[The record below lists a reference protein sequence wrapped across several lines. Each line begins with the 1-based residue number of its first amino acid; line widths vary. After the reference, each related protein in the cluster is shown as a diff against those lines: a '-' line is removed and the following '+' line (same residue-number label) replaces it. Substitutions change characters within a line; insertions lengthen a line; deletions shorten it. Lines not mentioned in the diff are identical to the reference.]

1 MSQVSI
7 LNKKANFEF
16 EILEKFTAG
25 IVLTGTEIKS
35 IRDGKA
41 TMSDAYCSF
50 TGDELYVR
58 NLHIAEY
65 SHGTHYNHEP
75 KRPRKLLLQRRE
87 LRKLLSKVKERGLTI
102 VPLKL
107 FLSSTGY
114 AKIDIGLARGKKVYD
129 KRESIKE
136 RDIKREQS
144 RGRED

>member
-1 MSQVSI
+1 MSQINI
-7 LNKKANFEF
+7 LNKKATFEF

-50 TGDELYVR
+50 SGDELFIR

-87 LRKLLSKVKERGLTI
+87 LKKLHAKVKERGLTI
-102 VPLKL
+102 VPIKL
-107 FLSSTGY
+107 FLSGTGY
-114 AKIDIGLARGKKVYD
+114 AKVDIGLARGKKVYD

-136 RDIKREQS
+136 RDLKREQS
-144 RGRED
+144 RSNAD

>member
-1 MSQVSI
+1 MSQINI
-7 LNKKANFEF
+7 LNKKATFEF

-50 TGDELYVR
+50 SGDELFIR
-58 NLHIAEY
+58 NLHISEY

-87 LRKLLSKVKERGLTI
+87 LKKLHAKVKERGLTI
-102 VPLKL
+102 VPVKL
-107 FLSSTGY
+107 FLSGSGY
-114 AKIDIGLARGKKVYD
+114 AKVDIGLARGKKVYD

-136 RDIKREQS
+136 RDLKREQS
-144 RGRED
+144 RSSAD

>member
-1 MSQVSI
+1 VSTSI
-7 LNKKANFEF
+7 LNKKATFEF

-35 IRDGKA
+35 IRDNKA
-41 TMSDAYCSF
+41 SMSDAYCSF
-50 TGDELYVR
+50 SGDELFVR

-87 LRKLLSKVKERGLTI
+87 LRKLHAKVKERGLTI
-102 VPLKL
+102 VPIKL
-107 FLSSTGY
+107 FIPASGY
-114 AKIDIGLARGKKVYD
+114 AKLDIGLARGKKTYD

-136 RDIKREQS
+136 RDVKRQQA
-144 RGRED
+144 RGEE

>member
-1 MSQVSI
+1 VSQVNI
-7 LNKKANFEF
+7 FNKKATFEF

-25 IVLTGTEIKS
+25 ILLTGTEIKS

-114 AKIDIGLARGKKVYD
+114 AKIDIGLARGKKIHD

-136 RDIKREQS
+136 RDQKREQS
-144 RGRED
+144 RSGD

>member
-1 MSQVSI
+1 VSQVNI
-7 LNKKANFEF
+7 FNKKATFEF

-25 IVLTGTEIKS
+25 LVLTGTEIKS

-50 TGDELYVR
+50 SGDELFIR

-87 LRKLLSKVKERGLTI
+87 LRKLHAKVKERGLTI
-102 VPLKL
+102 VPIKL
-107 FLSSTGY
+107 FMSGTGY
-114 AKIDIGLARGKKVYD
+114 AKIDIGLARGKKTYD

-136 RDIKREQS
+136 RDMKREQS
-144 RGRED
+144 RSSAD

>member
-1 MSQVSI
+1 MSQVNI
-7 LNKKANFEF
+7 FNKKATFEF

-25 IVLTGTEIKS
+25 ILLTGTEIKS

-114 AKIDIGLARGKKVYD
+114 AKIDIGLARGKKIHD

-136 RDIKREQS
+136 RDQKREQS
-144 RGRED
+144 RSGD

>member
-1 MSQVSI
+1 MTQVNI
-7 LNKKANFEF
+7 QNKKANFEF

-25 IVLTGTEIKS
+25 VVLTGTEIKS

-50 TGDELYVR
+50 AGDELFIR

-75 KRPRKLLLQRRE
+75 KRPRKLMLQRRE
-87 LRKLLSKVKERGLTI
+87 LNKLHAKVKERGLTI
-102 VPLKL
+102 IPLRL
-107 FLSSTGY
+107 FLGKSGY

-136 RDIKREQS
+136 RDMKREQS
-144 RGRED
+144 RSAE